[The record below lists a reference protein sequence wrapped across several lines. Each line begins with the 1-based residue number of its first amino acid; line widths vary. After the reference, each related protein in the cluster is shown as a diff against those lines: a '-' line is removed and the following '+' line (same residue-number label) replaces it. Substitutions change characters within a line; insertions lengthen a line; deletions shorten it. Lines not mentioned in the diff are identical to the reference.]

1 MNITVVVHQI
11 LTVLL
16 RHLQMRAFG
25 RSLSRPFSIR
35 YNPYTESVEI
45 INSLNE
51 LNQLSKSIKADM
63 DVLVNAME
71 HLNNRG

>member
-1 MNITVVVHQI
+1 MSVTVRVHEI
-11 LTVLL
+11 LAEFS

-71 HLNNRG
+71 HISNRG